1 MKICVLIKQVPS
13 EDSSLILND
22 DKLTLNSASINFVSN
37 EPDTYALEE
46 ALQIKESTG
55 AEVTVCTFGPESSR
69 QVLKDA
75 LAKGADNAIFISD
88 QDLDTTSPLNVAKI
102 ISSVIKDK
110 SFDLVFSGLQSNDI
124 GYSQV
129 GLLVAEYLNT
139 SHASL
144 VMGTDMI
151 DNGAKVKVKLEL
163 ENGWFQWSELTLPA
177 SLTIQSGINSPRYAT
192 LKGIMSVKKK
202 EVLEY
207 GKDTINYEEN
217 LSYQVLEKFAP
228 QKSKQTTKVEGS
240 PDEIVEQL
248 VDILKNKLRLIQ

>member
-22 DKLTLNSASINFVSN
+22 DKLTLDNASINFVSN

-46 ALQIKESTG
+46 ALQIKESEG
-55 AEVTVCTFGPESSR
+55 AEVTVCTLGPESSR

-75 LAKGADNAIFISD
+75 LAKGADDAIFISD
-88 QDLDTTSPLNVAKI
+88 KDLDTTSPLNIAKI

-110 SFDLVFSGLQSNDI
+110 NFDLVLSGLQSNDI
-124 GYSQV
+124 GYSQI
-129 GLLVAEYLNT
+129 GLLIAEYLST

-144 VMGTDMI
+144 VMGTEMI
-151 DNGAKVKVKLEL
+151 DSGSKVKVKLEL
-163 ENGWFQWSELTLPA
+163 ENGWFQWSELALPA

-202 EVLEY
+202 EVLEFA
-207 GKDTINYEEN
+207 KDTIDYEEN
-217 LSYQVLEKFAP
+217 NNYKVVEKFAP

-240 PDEIVEQL
+240 PDEIADQL
-248 VDILKNKLRLIQ
+248 VDILKNKLRLVQ